1 VHRVYNDRIILWSL
15 CIISLSILAS
25 IIFGAS
31 ILALSYYTYYINY
44 NDIISSNPTHTPI
57 EIMMTLL
64 YVSSFILS
72 LTLILSIAWLVI
84 DTLYSTIKGKYYDT
98 K

>member
-1 VHRVYNDRIILWSL
+1 MNDRIILWVI
-15 CIISLSILAS
+15 CTISLSILAS

-44 NDIISSNPTHTPI
+44 NDIIPSNPTHTPI

-72 LTLILSIAWLVI
+72 VTLIVSIAWLVVG
-84 DTLYSTIKGKYYDT
+84 TLYSKIKGYNYDSCR
-98 K
+98 

>member
-1 VHRVYNDRIILWSL
+1 MNDRIILWSL

-44 NDIISSNPTHTPI
+44 NDII
-57 EIMMTLL
+57 
-64 YVSSFILS
+64 
-72 LTLILSIAWLVI
+72 LTLILSIAYLVI